1 MVVVLAAVVVVAGLG
16 ANALMAWA
24 ARRQL
29 TVTSPP
35 AGELP
40 PVSILKPLKGADA
53 GLAANLESFFRLDY
67 PRYEVILG
75 AADPGDPALAVARKV
90 AAAHPEVPSRI
101 VADPREVGLNPKVNN
116 LANLARHA
124 SHDVLLISDSN
135 VRVRPGYLADL
146 AAHLARPGVGLV
158 SSPFRAAAAGGGGG
172 PIEALQLNTFV
183 LGGVA
188 AVHRLL
194 GGVCVV
200 GKSMLLRRA
209 TLEAVGGF
217 AFLARYLAEDQVCGE
232 EVARRGLAV
241 TLSGHVV
248 DNVLGDLSVRSA
260 AGRHLR
266 WARIRRRMNPAGYA
280 GELLLQP
287 VFIAAVV
294 AVARPG
300 WAAAALLAA
309 AVAVRAVVDAAAE
322 RAAGVHRP
330 LAVYP
335 LLSAARDLAVGAAW
349 AVPFVSSS
357 VHWRG
362 RRFTIGPRT
371 LLRAAGRRRPAP
383 ANRRL
388 RRSPAPS
395 GGPAAAARRR
405 RGARRTRPPR

>member
-29 TVTSPP
+29 AVPPPP
-35 AGELP
+35 AGGLP

-67 PRYEVILG
+67 PRYELILG
-75 AADPGDPALAVARKV
+75 AADPGDPALAVARAV

-124 SHDVLLISDSN
+124 SHDVLLVSDSN
-135 VRVRPGYLADL
+135 IRVRPAYLADL

-158 SSPFRAAAAGGGGG
+158 SSPFRAVAAAGSGGA
-172 PIEALQLNTFV
+172 IEALQLNTFV

-188 AVHRLL
+188 ALHRLR

-232 EVARRGLAV
+232 EVARRGFAV
-241 TLSGHVV
+241 SLSGHII
-248 DNVLGDLSVRSA
+248 DNVLGTLSLRSA
-260 AGRHLR
+260 VGRHLR
-266 WARIRRRMNPAGYA
+266 WARIRRRMSPAGYA
-280 GELLLQP
+280 GELVLQP
-287 VFIAAVV
+287 VFVALIAALADPGLAT
-294 AVARPG
+294 AV
-300 WAAAALLAA
+300 LLAA
-309 AVAVRAVVDAAAE
+309 TVAARAAIDAVAE
-322 RAAGVHRP
+322 RAAGVRRP

-335 LLSAARDLAVGAAW
+335 LLSAARDLVVGAAW

-357 VHWRG
+357 VNWRG
-362 RRFTIGPRT
+362 RTFTIGPRT
-371 LLRAAGRRRPAP
+371 LLVGTEATDAGAAGRAGE
-383 ANRRL
+383 AV
-388 RRSPAPS
+388 
-395 GGPAAAARRR
+395 GPAFA
-405 RGARRTRPPR
+405 GS